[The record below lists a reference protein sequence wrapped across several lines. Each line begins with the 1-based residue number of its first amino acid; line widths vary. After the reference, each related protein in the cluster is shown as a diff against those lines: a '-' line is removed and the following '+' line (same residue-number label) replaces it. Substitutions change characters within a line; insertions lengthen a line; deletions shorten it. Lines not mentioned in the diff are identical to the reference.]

1 MKGVKRMNFSAIG
14 QRIRELRKLMNLSQ
28 GELAKGICT
37 QAQISKIEKGDV
49 YPYASTLYLIS
60 ERLGVDVNYFFDIG
74 TTPRLD
80 YVQEV
85 LRQLTLARR
94 NSNYKEMEQIVK
106 TEEKNPLF
114 QQNNKNFQVLLW
126 HKGICQYMLHKDSK
140 SAIDTLTKAIALTH
154 YTDKVW
160 SEREIEV
167 LLSIG
172 SVYFEEKEYKK
183 SLKVYFEAKEYL
195 HQLPFINDHTLL
207 CRLYYNIARSLTRLE
222 KYNDSIKY
230 CREAVRWCIEKDNL
244 YLLGELHYHI
254 GYNYEIQGKLQ
265 KAREC
270 MQKSLI
276 IFELQEDEKYVN
288 FINSK
293 IQKWQTFA

>member
-1 MKGVKRMNFSAIG
+1 MNFSAIG

-94 NSNYKEMEQIVK
+94 NSDYREMEQIVK

-114 QQNNKNFQVLLW
+114 QQNNKNYQVLLW

-140 SAIDTLTKAIALTH
+140 AAIDILSKAIALTH

-183 SLKVYFEAKEYL
+183 SLKTYFEAKEYL

-254 GYNYEIQGKLQ
+254 GYNYEIQGKFQ

-293 IQKWQTFA
+293 IQKWHTFA

>member
-1 MKGVKRMNFSAIG
+1 MNFSAIG

-94 NSNYKEMEQIVK
+94 NSDYREMEQIVK

-140 SAIDTLTKAIALTH
+140 AAIDILSKAIALTH

-172 SVYFEEKEYKK
+172 SVYFEEMDYKK

-222 KYNDSIKY
+222 KYSDSIKY

-254 GYNYEIQGKLQ
+254 GYNYEIQGKFQ

-293 IQKWQTFA
+293 IQKWHTFA